1 VKRPR
6 GEPNGAWYPL
16 RMQRLVETASGLR
29 HLRWAREIL
38 ATLEVHHEHN
48 GALSDEQRDRIL
60 SAIVDLRGLV
70 NELSVAVKPYRDF
83 LERDRTRFRG
93 MIRVGR
99 YLEETAGDAE
109 ERVDAHAIAA
119 GFAEAFAAMEARERA
134 PRKRAL
140 REAIRKVRAGLDA
153 MDARLAAK
161 LPAAFVES
169 LYPPLAAGGAMV
181 ADAPDDDDDASG

>member
-1 VKRPR
+1 VQ
-6 GEPNGAWYPL
+6 GSGGSGAWYAP
-16 RMQRLVETASGLR
+16 RMERLVETASGLR

-48 GALSDEQRDRIL
+48 GGLSDDDRDKVLLAVVELQGRITEL
-60 SAIVDLRGLV
+60 SAV
-70 NELSVAVKPYRDF
+70 VKAYRDF

-99 YLEETAGDAE
+99 YLEETARGAE
-109 ERVDAHAIAA
+109 EKSEAQAISA
-119 GFAEAFAAMEARERA
+119 GFAEVFAEMEARERT

-140 REAIRKVRAGLDA
+140 REAIRRMRAGLEA
-153 MDARLAAK
+153 MDARLAAR
-161 LPAAFVES
+161 LGGELVES
-169 LYPPLAAGGAMV
+169 LYPALADGGTRV